1 MTAPQG
7 ARQTAVCISAPF
19 AFPARRDARVSAR
32 RVETPKR
39 AFRQTEGCRS
49 PPCPALPTC
58 PFWCLPCV
66 PTEGKGALTGCLRQ
80 PCAAGGTPAPLTGH
94 PLTVHKWKPG
104 QGWRGWLARPAAQRG
119 HGPPPEST
127 AALDAVGT
135 PQPQPGSRRRAQP
148 APCSRGQSGK
158 IGRGGPA
165 RRGLVKPEGREG
177 GVWTPKGQERGRKAP
192 GRPLGAP
199 RRRFQGW
206 GSG

>member
-7 ARQTAVCISAPF
+7 ARKRSLHKCALVPFGPRGPRCFSGAAEKHLSAPC
-19 AFPARRDARVSAR
+19 PVPGQGNRPSL
-32 RVETPKR
+32 P
-39 AFRQTEGCRS
+39 CRPS
-49 PPCPALPTC
+49 
-58 PFWCLPCV
+58 PFWCLPLSRARA
-66 PTEGKGALTGCLRQ
+66 KSALTGCLRQ
-80 PCAAGGTPAPLTGH
+80 PCAAGVPPAPPIRH
-94 PLTVHKWKPG
+94 PLTLHKWKPG

-165 RRGLVKPEGREG
+165 RRGLVKPEGREVG
-177 GVWTPKGQERGRKAP
+177 GMDARGA

-206 GSG
+206 GKG